1 VDHTD
6 EPDEVAPAAQP
17 AAHPVIEPDD
27 TPMSIPPNETVTII
41 QP

>member
-1 VDHTD
+1 VV
-6 EPDEVAPAAQP
+6 EPAAQSMP
-17 AAHPVIEPDD
+17 RPVIAPDD